1 MVIASQIHDNI
12 SPINEVQWMSISEQ
26 DMWAHM
32 LRSLSQE
39 IDKIIS
45 ESGHHS
51 VRVAHWTEAIAQNL
65 KMRDSEIQVLYWA
78 ALVHDI
84 GKIAIPRE
92 ILKKKGPL
100 TELEWMYMELHP
112 TIGANLVSVTNSM
125 SSLAPIVHAHQEK
138 YDGKGYPY
146 GLQGSDIPIGARIL
160 AVVDAY
166 DAMTDNRPYRK
177 PKSHEEALVELQRNS
192 GQQFDPLV
200 VDTFYTVLET
210 RVSH

>member
-1 MVIASQIHDNI
+1 MVIASQINDNI
-12 SPINEVQWMSISEQ
+12 TPINEVQWMSISEK

-39 IDKIIS
+39 IDKVIS

-84 GKIAIPRE
+84 GKIALPKD

-138 YDGKGYPY
+138 YNGKGYPY
-146 GLQGSDIPIGARIL
+146 GLQGNDIPIGARIL

-177 PKSHEEALVELQRNS
+177 PKSHEEALVELQRHR
-192 GQQFDPLV
+192 GRQFDPLV

-210 RVSH
+210 RINQ